1 MKKGPF
7 KMKGFG
13 GFGNSPVK
21 KIDLKETIEN
31 VKKGVKKGA
40 ASNAGQEIIG
50 HLGKRLIDRI
60 LPVR

>member
-1 MKKGPF
+1 
-7 KMKGFG
+7 MKGFG